1 MAKRGSRAAGRRGR
15 GKLLPAADEL
25 AHIRESPSAVG
36 KRKTTRTFGSAP
48 DDRAAVPEV
57 TIVERFGSDED
68 GVPLARPLAWQGPDP
83 APVLRLVE
91 SGFSEPLPIGGRA
104 AARLIPRESGE
115 IEARIIRLLGPVTT
129 RIVGVFHRGLDG
141 GTVLSADRRDRAE
154 YRVAKRDAE
163 GAKDGELVTAEQLPT
178 GRLGSPR
185 ARIVKRLG
193 HSSDAGVIS
202 LLAIATYDIP
212 TEFPSSAIAEAE
224 AALPATLSGRAD
236 LRDIA
241 LVTID
246 GSDARDFDDAVWA
259 EPDPDPGNGDGWH
272 LIVAIADVAHY
283 VRPGSALDREAG
295 RRGNSVYFPDRVVPM
310 LPEALSNDLCS
321 LKPGVDRACLAVHL
335 WIDAFGR
342 KRRHRFERGMMRST
356 ARLTYEEIQAMRDGG
371 AERVSKLTQEALS
384 ALYGAFAALSI
395 TRSRRGALELDIGE
409 NRVVLDAEGRPAAI
423 LPVARLDSHRLIEE
437 FMILANVA
445 AAEELEAR
453 RQPCMYRIHDAPD
466 PEKVEELRALLV
478 ESGIVGL
485 SFEKGQAPKPE
496 LFNRVLRHAA
506 ATSAAALVNELVL
519 RCQAQAVYSLN
530 NIGHFG
536 LGLRRYAHF
545 TSPIRRYA
553 DLIVH
558 RALIAGISARG
569 SDPDPDTLPS
579 DARPDELTAIAEH
592 ISATERRAAAAERAA
607 IERYRATLLARSIGS
622 IFTGRISGVTEFGL
636 FVTTLESGAQGLV
649 PISTLSSDYYEHD
662 ARAQRL
668 IGRRTGRVFRI
679 GEEVLV
685 RLTEAD
691 GIGGRIF
698 FRIEQ
703 DESTA
708 TPRRS
713 AETRIGARAQPSAR
727 RRPRRQR

>member
-1 MAKRGSRAAGRRGR
+1 M
-15 GKLLPAADEL
+15 L

-36 KRKTTRTFGSAP
+36 KRRTTSTFGPAP

-68 GVPLARPLAWQGPDP
+68 GVPLARPLAWPGPEP

-91 SGFSEPLPIGGRA
+91 SGLGEPLPIGGRA
-104 AARLIPRESGE
+104 VARLIPRESGE
-115 IEARIIRLLGPVTT
+115 IEARIIRLFGRATT
-129 RIVGVFHRGLDG
+129 RIVGVFQRGLDG

-163 GAKDGELVTAEQLPT
+163 GAEDGELVTAEQLST

-185 ARIVKRLG
+185 VRIVKRLG
-193 HSSDAGVIS
+193 QSSDAGVIS
-202 LLAIATYDIP
+202 LMAIATYDIP
-212 TEFPSSAIAEAE
+212 TEFPTAAIAEAE
-224 AALPATLSGRAD
+224 AALPATLSGRTD
-236 LRDIA
+236 FRDIP

-259 EPDPDPGNGDGWH
+259 EPDPDPENRDGWH

-283 VRPGSALDREAG
+283 VPRGSALDREAR

-335 WIDAFGR
+335 WIDAVGH
-342 KRRHRFERGMMRST
+342 KRRHRFERGLMRST
-356 ARLTYEEIQAMRDGG
+356 ARLTYEEIQTLRDSG
-371 AERVSKLTQEALS
+371 ADRASPLPQEALS
-384 ALYGAFAALSI
+384 ALYGAFAALAI
-395 TRSRRGALELDIGE
+395 ARSRRGALELDIGE
-409 NRVVLDAEGRPAAI
+409 NRVVLDAEGQPAAI
-423 LPVARLDSHRLIEE
+423 TPVVRLDSHRLIEE
-437 FMILANVA
+437 FMVLANVA
-445 AAEELEAR
+445 GAEELEAR
-453 RQPCMYRIHDAPD
+453 QQPCIYRIHDAPD

-478 ESGIVGL
+478 ESGIAGL
-485 SFEKGQAPKPE
+485 SFAKGQAPKPE

-506 ATSAAALVNELVL
+506 ATSAASLVNELVL

-536 LGLRRYAHF
+536 LVLRRYAHF

-558 RALIAGISARG
+558 RALIAGTSARG
-569 SDPDPDTLPS
+569 SDPDPDALPS
-579 DARPDELTAIAEH
+579 DTHPDELAAVAEH

-622 IFTGRISGVTEFGL
+622 RFTGRISGVTEFGL
-636 FVTTLESGAQGLV
+636 FITTVDGGAQGLV
-649 PISTLSSDYYEHD
+649 PISALPSDYYEHD
-662 ARAQRL
+662 ARTRL
-668 IGRRTGRVFRI
+668 LFGRRTGRVFRI
-679 GEEVLV
+679 GDEVLV

-691 GIGGRIF
+691 GIGGRIA
-698 FRIEQ
+698 FRIED
-703 DESTA
+703 DETA
-708 TPRRS
+708 ATSRRS
-713 AETRIGARAQPSAR
+713 TETRIGARAQPSPP
-727 RRPRRQR
+727 RRPRGHR